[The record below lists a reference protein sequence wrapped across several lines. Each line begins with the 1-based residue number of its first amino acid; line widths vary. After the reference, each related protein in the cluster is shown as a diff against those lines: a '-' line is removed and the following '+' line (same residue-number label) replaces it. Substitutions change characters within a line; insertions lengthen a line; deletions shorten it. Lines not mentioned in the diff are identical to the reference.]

1 MASNVKPTRSEL
13 LTLKKKIKLAKSGHS
28 MLKKKRDGLIMEFF
42 KALEN
47 AKNVRQELI
56 EEYRKA
62 LEKMNI
68 ARAIES
74 DLKLK
79 AIALALKDK
88 PIIELETKNVMGVLV
103 PKIKKGSIQ
112 KSPMS
117 RGYGFVSAS
126 VTTDEAALAYEKL
139 VEKVL
144 TAAEYETALKR
155 LLQEIEKTKRKVNA
169 LEKITIPRL
178 EEDANY
184 IRLRLEEME
193 RENFS
198 RLKHI
203 KQVIG

>member
-13 LTLKKKIKLAKSGHS
+13 LLLKKKIKLAKSGHS

-47 AKNVRQELI
+47 AKNVRAELV
-56 EEYRKA
+56 EEYKTA

-68 ARAIES
+68 SRAIES
-74 DLKLK
+74 DLRLK

-88 PIIELETKNVMGVLV
+88 PLIELETKNVMGVLV
-103 PKIKKGSIQ
+103 PKIKKGAVQ
-112 KSPMS
+112 KTPLT
-117 RGYGFVSAS
+117 RGYGFLTGSI
-126 VTTDEAALAYEKL
+126 TIDEAALGYEKL
-139 VEKVL
+139 VEKIL
-144 TAAEYETALKR
+144 DAAEYETALKR
-155 LLQEIEKTKRKVNA
+155 LLQEIDKTKRKVNA

-178 EEDANY
+178 EEDAAY